1 MEDNRVIKYIEIGA
15 PEKIKKH
22 YPLTEMTKKFID
34 EKRDEIKKVIDGT
47 DRRILVVVGPCSIHD
62 IDLALDYGKR
72 LKPLIDL
79 YKDSLLIVMRVYF
92 EKPRT
97 TIGWKG
103 IINDPDMDGSYNINK
118 GLLKARKLLIDLNE
132 MGVPAGCELLD
143 TIVPQYLSDLISWG
157 AIGARTVESQIHRE
171 LASGVSF
178 PVGFKNGTSGDI
190 NVALNA
196 IVSTKTPHTFLGIT
210 NAGVPAIVSTKGND
224 CCHIILRGSS
234 SSPNYKEHTRYNERL
249 MIDCS
254 HGNSEKDFRNQ
265 KNVVKYIGD
274 QIKSKKSNIFGLML
288 ESNIHEGNQT
298 FSDKLKYGVS
308 ITDACISFEETE
320 VLLMYLSKIYLVSNK
335 N

>member
-22 YPLTEMTKKFID
+22 YPLSDMTKKFID
-34 EKRDEIKKVIDGT
+34 EKRDEIKKVIDGA
-47 DRRILVVVGPCSIHD
+47 DNRILVVVGPCSIHD
-62 IDLALDYGKR
+62 IELALDYGKR

-103 IINDPDMDGSYNINK
+103 MINDPDMDESYNINK

-143 TIVPQYLSDLISWG
+143 TIIPQYLSDLISWG
-157 AIGARTVESQIHRE
+157 AIGSRTVESQIHRE

-190 NVALNA
+190 KVALNA
-196 IVSTKTPHTFLGIT
+196 IVSSKTPHTFLGIT
-210 NAGVPAIVSTKGND
+210 NSGVPAVVSTKGND
-224 CCHIILRGSS
+224 CCHIILRGSNN
-234 SSPNYKEHTRYNERL
+234 SPNYTEHTRYNERL